1 MNNLTQRF
9 ASASLPK
16 IVLAIIT
23 LIYCLQ
29 TSAQVKQ
36 LKISANKRFFQTA
49 DGKPFFWIGDTGWL
63 LFVKCSREDAISYLE
78 TRKQQG
84 FNVVQVMVLHDMNN
98 TKNVYGDY
106 ALINE
111 DASKPNVTP
120 GNNFADTAAY
130 DYWDHVDFIVSEAAK
145 RGIYMAMV
153 PVWGSNVK
161 GGKVNV
167 KQGEAYAK
175 FLATRYKNRTNII
188 WLNGGDVKGTDGMD
202 VWKVIGP
209 TLKKYD
215 AKHLVTYHP
224 RGRTSSS
231 DWFHNEAWLDF
242 NMFQSGH
249 KDYAQDTSSNETNHY
264 GEDNWKFVD
273 VDYKL
278 KPVKPTMDGEPSY
291 ENIPHGLHD
300 SLQPRWTDADLR
312 RYAYWSVFA
321 GGAGF
326 TYGENST
333 MQFNKMGDWT
343 ANYGVRMNWR
353 DALLSPG
360 ATQMIHL
367 KKLMLSKSYFDRV
380 PAQELVVD
388 SGERYNRVAA
398 TKGNSY
404 AMFYVYNGRPFSID
418 ASKLKFA
425 ATKAHWFNPATSKQ
439 QSVEGY
445 KKDKASFDPPGEQKD
460 GNDWVLILEK

>member
-1 MNNLTQRF
+1 MKSRLTIIF
-9 ASASLPK
+9 AVFSLF
-16 IVLAIIT
+16 AN
-23 LIYCLQ
+23 
-29 TSAQVKQ
+29 AQIKQ
-36 LKISANKRFFQTA
+36 LKVSANKRFFQTV

-63 LFVKCSREDAISYLE
+63 LFVKCNREDAVHYLE

-111 DASKPNVTP
+111 DASKPNITP
-120 GNNFADTAAY
+120 GKNFADTTAY
-130 DYWDHVDFIVSEAAK
+130 DYWDHVDFIVNEAAK
-145 RGIYMAMV
+145 RGIYMALV

-161 GGKVNV
+161 GGKVNE
-167 KQGEAYAK
+167 KQGEVYAK
-175 FLATRYKNRTNII
+175 FLANRYKNKKNII
-188 WLNGGDVKGTDGMD
+188 WLNGGDVRGTEGMD
-202 VWKVIGP
+202 VWKVIGK

-215 AKHLVTYHP
+215 PKHLVTYHP

-249 KDYAQDTSSNETNHY
+249 KDYSQDTVSTETNHY
-264 GEDNWKFVD
+264 GEDNWKFIN
-273 VDYKL
+273 VDYNL
-278 KPVKPTMDGEPSY
+278 KPVKPTLDCEPSY

-326 TYGENST
+326 TYGENAT

-343 ANYGVRMNWR
+343 ANYGVTMNWKQ
-353 DALLSPG
+353 AVLSPG
-360 ATQMIHL
+360 ATQMIYL

-380 PAQELVVD
+380 PAQELVMD
-388 SGERYNRVAA
+388 NGEKYERVLA
-398 TKGNSY
+398 TKGKNY
-404 AMFYVYNGRPFSID
+404 AMFYVYTGRDIHIAD
-418 ASKLKFA
+418 KKLDFI
-425 ATKAHWFNPATSKQ
+425 PA
-439 QSVEGY
+439 
-445 KKDKASFDPPGEQKD
+445 KASWYNPRTGEITVAKYPHQKEMIYNPPGGKKVS
-460 GNDWVLILEK
+460 NDWVLILEKN